1 MHPLRSA
8 ERAASIQMFLA
19 DPPRV
24 HDGAPG
30 GVWGTSTD
38 CYEFMASHLPDNPAT
53 LETGLGLSTLMLG
66 RWAGRHTCVVG
77 SQAQVDALQA
87 HARNRGYSLANTRFA
102 VGSSDQVLP
111 SLQLEPSDLFLIDGG
126 HGYPMPVID
135 WVLRVA
141 RAPRGRSRRR
151 RRHPTP
157 IGGRLPGSLPAR
169 RPSLAPGCRGRE
181 VGGLPQGGGLLASGG
196 VDGAGLPRRS
206 SKVPEPETEI
216 RYPSPDRRAGS
227 CQSPR
232 AGVMTPGRPTAL
244 GRRPRGVASWRS
256 GSRIR
261 LRWAS

>member
-1 MHPLRSA
+1 VHPLRSD

-66 RWAGRHTCVVG
+66 TWARRHTCVVG

-87 HARNRGYSLANTRFA
+87 HARNRGYSLTNTRFA

-111 SLQLEPSDLFLIDGG
+111 SLQLEPIDLFLIDGG

-135 WVLRVA
+135 WYYGSLALRAGGVVVVDDIQLPSVDDYLVRFLREDPRWLQVA
-141 RAPRGRSRRR
+141 GDGKWVAFRKEGDFSLREEWTEQGFLGAPRKSLSQRLKSGIHRRIAVLGAAN
-151 RRHPTP
+151 P
-157 IGGRLPGSLPAR
+157 
-169 RPSLAPGCRGRE
+169 RE
-181 VGGLPQGGGLLASGG
+181 QG
-196 VDGAGLPRRS
+196 
-206 SKVPEPETEI
+206 
-216 RYPSPDRRAGS
+216 
-227 CQSPR
+227 
-232 AGVMTPGRPTAL
+232 
-244 GRRPRGVASWRS
+244 
-256 GSRIR
+256 
-261 LRWAS
+261 